1 MIMDDKGPYELL
13 GAIRDKLLPLV
24 ETDGNLCGDMRDCTA
39 SSPDC
44 VECLVDRII
53 EQYKNNIEKYEKGR

>member
-1 MIMDDKGPYELL
+1 MSMDDKDLYELL
-13 GAIRDKLLPLV
+13 VAIRDKLLPLV
-24 ETDGNLCGDMRDCTA
+24 ETEGNICGDMRDCTA

-53 EQYKNNIEKYEKGR
+53 EQYKKRFKI

>member
-1 MIMDDKGPYELL
+1 MSMEDKDPYELL
-13 GAIRDKLLPLV
+13 GNIRDKLLPFV
-24 ETDGNLCGDMRDCTA
+24 KSEGNICGDMRDCTA

-53 EQYKNNIEKYEKGR
+53 EQYKKKRFKI